1 LLSLVAQG
9 LNGPALPGATIG
21 GAVMAKHC
29 RLSVFGVAL
38 VVLALA
44 ALSIR
49 DPYSGSAAPGGVQN
63 PGFEQGLTNWT
74 ATAVDAAVVVGT
86 ESSAQCATYS
96 DMGGVTVAPFKGA
109 KALREGTCRRIN
121 QSQTKGTNK
130 VSQTFI
136 ADSSPLRVAFRLF
149 SWEHRGNDE
158 FLLELKAGNTSVG
171 TLASAVNVPMAGVP
185 GGKRTCSGSLPC
197 RFTIDAGNSGQFVAT
212 QWIIATI
219 NIPASRIGQNLTL
232 SYSTVGGK
240 DSSFATWAY
249 FDNVNTPPVARF
261 TQESAGELLEGD
273 LVQFTD
279 TSFDPDQPTDSI
291 VSWRWVINGET
302 INEQNPVTVFP
313 DEGTYSACL
322 TVTDTFGDTNEA
334 CAGGTSIDGTPIAPL
349 TLDNADPGVNAL
361 NVETLAGQSVGLF
374 GRTLEPGWEDTLSA
388 SWQVGGQSPAATL
401 NDDNLPF
408 LSTGVVTGSTTTTT
422 NLSGTLTVQDGADG
436 GTGSDSFQVTVVP
449 NDPQRFEPNGAL
461 SGAPTLTTDAS
472 HLSWIQSA
480 GDQDFFEVLL
490 ADQGQLPAGGELLV
504 TLKGPGGA
512 GLNADY
518 DLVVL
523 AQLPSGVDHFQSGDS
538 GQTSLDTSAWRGG
551 AWRGGAWR
559 GGAWRGGA
567 WRGGAWRGGAWRGGA
582 WRGGSGIYP
591 LSQTG
596 FNGISGDDVGSAD
609 ITLDELGL
617 GAVEGNVTVAAYS
630 ANLGT
635 GEEAAL
641 VKSDVEGTRF
651 FIVVVAA
658 NGAFSNSQPYTL
670 QLESSVP
677 LDPAQALGPEVCS
690 LSPLVGSDP
699 NNPPTTGVVDLN
711 PGFPAAGSAKTLII
725 TQRERIIALADDL
738 STTGVNEGLARWNT
752 LQPKLVSMAQHPAV
766 MADIL
771 SMPSAVYD
779 SWDSNPCDVGEANAV
794 AGSIR
799 GQVQSR
805 LGLEPTIQYVVLAGD
820 DDVVP
825 QRRIPDETVIGN
837 EANYLADALLKP
849 GSPLFSSVLY
859 GFILTDDYYADDV
872 PTPWSGRELYIPDRP
887 IGRLVETPEEIG
899 AAADAFLASNGILDY
914 STAASATA
922 LVTGYDFFTD
932 GANVTAVNLAQ
943 SLSTST
949 LIDPTWTADEL
960 RCAMLGQASGSLTG
974 CSVRSIIAANAHYT
988 QYAALSAHGFDVDD
1002 FTDILNSSQVAAAGG
1017 ATPALQRRVVFTMG
1031 CHGGLNVPDRAALP
1045 ADAGLGIDPSLD
1057 FAQAMARQRAV
1068 FIASTGYG
1076 LGDDIGLAG
1085 TELLLTVFADEL
1097 VQGDVFIGNALRD
1110 SKESFLLSLLS
1121 MTTYDEK
1128 SSIQLTMFG
1137 MPMYKVEV
1145 PDTPGSIAPLQAQ
1158 QSSETFTLNVE
1169 DGATTTTTTHSIE
1182 PVTTS
1187 NGTYLTADDDSQVTA
1202 FRAIQPRVVTPI
1214 PPGSP
1219 VQGVLIK
1226 SGTYTDE
1233 PGFDPVISLPS
1244 QEWLLDNQEP
1254 STCLDAFW
1262 PAVPIAVNGLDPGGG
1277 GPQTLVVT
1285 PGQFRCA
1292 SGAAPTVT
1300 GVQRKYSSLTVEVL
1314 HSDPSD
1320 QEPPDVDEVRFV
1332 SGEGT
1337 SLNVT
1342 VHASDPSGIS
1352 RVVLNKYSAGVITP
1366 FELSLPEPF
1375 PTSGSF
1381 VVNVPNVGASDD
1393 LAGAVVDGAHNVAYF
1408 TAKGNNGFDFTP
1420 VIAPPFQNVPL
1431 GAPTTFTIG
1440 VPEFANFVDPFFTMD
1455 FGDGTSSSG
1464 PVTGTTFTVT
1474 HTYAVG
1480 TELPTTATV
1489 KVMDAEGR
1497 LGGDTTI
1504 VRELC
1509 DPVGDAPSPNF
1520 DWVSCDVSAT
1530 ATTMTIAVKVVGEIQ
1545 NSGQYR
1551 VDIRTATKNAQLKFD
1566 NGQGSGPLQSLVVTQ
1581 GEPGELRFTF
1591 SLAEVG
1597 LTSGGRLEWSADAQ
1611 TVGHP
1616 DRMPDTGVKIFV
1628 LP

>member
-1 LLSLVAQG
+1 
-9 LNGPALPGATIG
+9 
-21 GAVMAKHC
+21 
-29 RLSVFGVAL
+29 
-38 VVLALA
+38 
-44 ALSIR
+44 
-49 DPYSGSAAPGGVQN
+49 
-63 PGFEQGLTNWT
+63 
-74 ATAVDAAVVVGT
+74 
-86 ESSAQCATYS
+86 
-96 DMGGVTVAPFKGA
+96 
-109 KALREGTCRRIN
+109 
-121 QSQTKGTNK
+121 
-130 VSQTFI
+130 
-136 ADSSPLRVAFRLF
+136 
-149 SWEHRGNDE
+149 
-158 FLLELKAGNTSVG
+158 
-171 TLASAVNVPMAGVP
+171 MAGVA
-185 GGKRTCSGSLPC
+185 GGKRTCSGALPC

-232 SYSTVGGK
+232 SYSVVGGK
-240 DSSFATWAY
+240 DNSHATWAY

-261 TQESAGELLEGD
+261 THEFADDLLEGD

-279 TSFDPDQPTDSI
+279 TSFDPDQPADSI
-291 VSWRWVINGET
+291 VSWRWLINGET
-302 INEQNPVTVFP
+302 IDEQNPVTVFP

-322 TVTDTFGDTNEA
+322 TVTDTSGESNQA
-334 CAGGTSIDGTPIAPL
+334 CAGGTSTNGTPIAPL

-361 NVETLAGQSVGLF
+361 NVETLAGQPVGLF
-374 GRTLEPGWEDTLSA
+374 GRTLEPGWEDSLTA
-388 SWQVGGQSPAATL
+388 SWQVGGQTPAATL
-401 NDDNLPF
+401 SDDNLPF
-408 LSTGVVTGSTTTTT
+408 LSTGVVTGSVTTAA
-422 NLSGTLTVQDGADG
+422 NANGTLTVHDGADG
-436 GTGSDSFQVTVVP
+436 GTASDSFQVTVVP
-449 NDPQRFEPNGAL
+449 NNPQRHEPNGAL
-461 SGAPTLTTDAS
+461 SGAPALNTDAS

-480 GDQDFFEVLL
+480 GDQDFFEARLPG
-490 ADQGQLPAGGELLV
+490 DQGMVPPGGELLV

-518 DLVVL
+518 DLVIL

-617 GAVEGNVTVAAYS
+617 GALEGNVTVAAYS

-651 FIVVVAA
+651 FVVVVPA

-677 LDPAQALGPEVCS
+677 LDPADALGPEVCS

-699 NNPPTTGVVDLN
+699 GNPPTSAVVDLN
-711 PGFPAAGSAKTLII
+711 PGFPAAGSAKTLIV
-725 TQRERIIALADDL
+725 TQRERIIALADDPA
-738 STTGVNEGLARWNT
+738 TTGTNEGLARWNT
-752 LQPKLVSMAQHPAV
+752 LRPKLLALAQHPAV

-771 SMPSAVYD
+771 SVPSVAYD

-794 AGSIR
+794 AAAIR
-799 GQVQSR
+799 GQIQSR
-805 LGLEPTIQYVVLAGD
+805 IGLEPTIQYVVLAGD
-820 DDVVP
+820 DDVIP

-849 GSPLFSSVLY
+849 GSPLFSSILY

-872 PTPWSGRELYIPDRP
+872 PAPWAGRELYVPDRP

-899 AAADAFLASNGILDY
+899 AAADAFLASNGLLDY

-922 LVTGYDFFTD
+922 LVSGYDFFTD

-943 SLSTST
+943 SLNTST

-974 CSVRSIIAANAHYT
+974 CSVRSVIAANAHYT

-1085 TELLLTVFADEL
+1085 TEKLLTVFADEL

-1137 MPMYKVEV
+1137 LPMYQVKV
-1145 PDTPGSIAPLQAQ
+1145 PSTQGSITPLPAA
-1158 QSSETFTLNVE
+1158 ETSGNFTLNVQ
-1169 DGATTTTTTHSIE
+1169 DGASTTTTTHNIE
-1182 PVTTS
+1182 PVTTA
-1187 NGTYLTADDDSQVTA
+1187 NGTYLTADGDSQVTA
-1202 FRAIQPRVVTPI
+1202 FRSIQPRIVKPI
-1214 PPGSP
+1214 PSGNP

-1233 PGFDPVISLPS
+1233 PGSNPVISLPN
-1244 QEWLLDNQEP
+1244 QDWLLDNQEP
-1254 STCLDAFW
+1254 STCLEAFW
-1262 PAVPIAVNGLDPGGG
+1262 PAVPVTVNGLDPGGG

-1285 PGQFRCA
+1285 PGQFRCT
-1292 SGAAPTVT
+1292 SGSAPTVT

-1320 QEPPDVDEVRFV
+1320 LEPPDVDEVNFAA
-1332 SGEGT
+1332 GAAT
-1337 SLNVT
+1337 SLDVT
-1342 VHASDPSGIS
+1342 VEASDPSGIS

-1366 FELSLPEPF
+1366 FELNLQQPF

-1381 VVNVPNVGASDD
+1381 TINVPNVGPNDD
-1393 LAGAVVDGAHNVAYF
+1393 IAGAVVDGAHNVAYF
-1408 TAKGNNGFDFTP
+1408 TAKGNNGFDSTP
-1420 VIAPPFQNVPL
+1420 VNAPTVQYVTL
-1431 GAPTTFTIG
+1431 GTPTTFSIN
-1440 VPEFANFVDPFFTMD
+1440 VPEFASFVDPFFTID
-1455 FGDGTSSSG
+1455 FGDGQSSSG

-1474 HTYAVG
+1474 HTYQPG
-1480 TELPTTATV
+1480 TQLPTTVSV

-1497 LGGDTTI
+1497 LGSDTTTVRLQCDPIGDT
-1504 VRELC
+1504 
-1509 DPVGDAPSPNF
+1509 AQPSF
-1520 DWVSCDVSAT
+1520 DWVSCDVSNT
-1530 ATTMTIAVKVVGEIQ
+1530 ATTMTIAVRVTGVIDTTA
-1545 NSGQYR
+1545 QYR
-1551 VDIRTATKNAQLKFD
+1551 VNIQTASKNAQLKYD
-1566 NGQGSGPLQSLVVTQ
+1566 NGQATGPLSSLVVTQ
-1581 GEPGELRFTF
+1581 SDPSELQFTF

-1597 LTSGGRLEWSADAQ
+1597 LTSGGQLQWSAEAQ
-1611 TVGHP
+1611 TVGFP
-1616 DRMPDTGVKIFV
+1616 DRMPDSGTKVFV